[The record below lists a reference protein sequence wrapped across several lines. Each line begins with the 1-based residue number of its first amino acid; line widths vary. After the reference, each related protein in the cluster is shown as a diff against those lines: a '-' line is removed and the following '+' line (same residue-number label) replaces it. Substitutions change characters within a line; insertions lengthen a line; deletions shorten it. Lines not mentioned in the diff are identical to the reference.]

1 MSDSQE
7 NCVVQRLITS
17 FFTVAEKVPVIVTL
31 SSDLQ
36 NEVVPPVVN
45 LSSELNVR
53 LLKDGIEVTHISSTP
68 QSQIGKKRGY
78 FGTGSSTLDTT
89 SKRWERCESNTSGG
103 PQASLTVDSPLELD
117 CESVN
122 PRRRERLW

>member
-1 MSDSQE
+1 MSDNQD
-7 NCVVQRLITS
+7 NRVVQRLITS
-17 FFTVAEKVPVIVTL
+17 YFSVAEKVHVIVTL

-36 NEVVPPVVN
+36 NEVVPAVVN
-45 LSSELNVR
+45 LSSDLNVR

-78 FGTGSSTLDTT
+78 FGTGSSTLET
-89 SKRWERCESNTSGG
+89 RPNLWERCESNTGRG
-103 PQASLTVDSPLELD
+103 PQASITMDSPLESD

-122 PRRRERLW
+122 PRRRERLC

>member
-7 NCVVQRLITS
+7 NRIVQRLITS
-17 FFTVAEKVPVIVTL
+17 YFPVAEKVPIIVTL

-36 NEVVPPVVN
+36 NEVVPLVVN
-45 LSSELNVR
+45 LSSKLNVR
-53 LLKDGIEVTHISSTP
+53 LLKDGFEVTLISSTP

-78 FGTGSSTLDTT
+78 FGIRSSILDTT
-89 SKRWERCESNTSGG
+89 SKHWERCESNTGGG
-103 PQASLTVDSPLELD
+103 PPALLTVDSPLESD

-122 PRRRERLW
+122 PTRRERLW

>member
-1 MSDSQE
+1 MSDSQD
-7 NCVVQRLITS
+7 NRVVQRLITS
-17 FFTVAEKVPVIVTL
+17 YFSVAEKVPVIVTL

-36 NEVVPPVVN
+36 NQDVPPVVN

-68 QSQIGKKRGY
+68 QSQIGKKQGY
-78 FGTGSSTLDTT
+78 FGTGSSTLETT
-89 SKRWERCESNTSGG
+89 PKRWERCESNTGG
-103 PQASLTVDSPLELD
+103 APQASITVDSPLESD

-122 PRRRERLW
+122 PRRPARFC